1 MNIENFYYIILLS
14 SVLSS
19 LSFFGYLFT
28 LKKNLGDISLKVFF
42 ISTGL
47 IFLYLSLRGI
57 KGGYFPVSNTH
68 EGLVFFAFLSSLL
81 YIIFYIRNKILI
93 VGVFLSPLVTILILI
108 AGFSDKSIGE
118 IFPILQSFWFP
129 IHVISAFVGNALFA
143 LSFVISL
150 IYLIENFRLKKKKFD
165 VLGKLL
171 PSITMLDTLNYF
183 CLVYGFPFLTLG
195 IITGAIWAQ
204 MAIGSYWNN
213 DPKEIWSMFTWFLYA
228 ALLHVRLISGW
239 RGKRVAILSIIAF
252 VFLVFSFIGVKFL
265 FKGYHVFE
273 TIR

>member
-42 ISTGL
+42 LSTGL